1 MHDHLF
7 AAAMLKPC
15 ARAEDVPQRA
25 TRIRDGARSWSVL
38 VSINR

>member
-1 MHDHLF
+1 MHEYLF

-15 ARAEDVPQRA
+15 ARAEDVPQQA
-25 TRIRDGARSWSVL
+25 TSIRDGARVWSVL

>member
-1 MHDHLF
+1 MLEHLF

-25 TRIRDGARSWSVL
+25 TVVRDGTRSWSVL